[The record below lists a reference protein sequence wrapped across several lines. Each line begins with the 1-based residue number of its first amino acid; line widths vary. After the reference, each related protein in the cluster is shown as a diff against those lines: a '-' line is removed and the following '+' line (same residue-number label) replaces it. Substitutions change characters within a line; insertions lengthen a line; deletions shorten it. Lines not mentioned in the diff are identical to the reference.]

1 MVSSSLIGFLHRIDQ
16 NATLFL
22 NSFSTSA
29 TDQLWMLMSDK
40 TVWIPAYAIC
50 AYFLFRRL
58 GWKKALVVL
67 VSVGIAFGLCDQF
80 STIVKHSVD
89 RLRPSY
95 SARMLLGGLNVLE
108 GRGGF
113 YGFFSAHGANA
124 LALAMCLIFGFR
136 HDRTHTYNAFYKLML
151 VWASLVALS
160 RIFVGKH
167 YLGDVIVGTLIGLTI
182 GYLVGMLARYVI
194 QTRIDKVP
202 ATGLTFRFDEKRLPI
217 TLTKSSPSGFR
228 GNL

>member
-1 MVSSSLIGFLHRIDQ
+1 MVSASLIGFLHRIDQ

-22 NSFSTSA
+22 NSFSTPA

-113 YGFFSAHGANA
+113 YGFFSAHAANA
-124 LALAMCLIFGFR
+124 FALVMCLIIGFR
-136 HDRTHTYNAFYKLML
+136 NDRTQ
-151 VWASLVALS
+151 VRVDVGGVGGCQQDIRREALS
-160 RIFVGKH
+160 RRCDRRDNCRADNRLLCRNACQICHPDSHRQSTCHRAH
-167 YLGDVIVGTLIGLTI
+167 YD
-182 GYLVGMLARYVI
+182 
-194 QTRIDKVP
+194 
-202 ATGLTFRFDEKRLPI
+202 F
-217 TLTKSSPSGFR
+217 
-228 GNL
+228 

>member
-1 MVSSSLIGFLHRIDQ
+1 MVSASLIGFLHRIDQ

-22 NSFSTSA
+22 NSFSTPA

-113 YGFFSAHGANA
+113 YGFFSAHAANA
-124 LALAMCLIFGFR
+124 FALAMCLIIGFR
-136 HDRTHTYNAFYKLML
+136 NDHTHTYNGFYKFALT
-151 VWASLVALS
+151 WAALVAVS

-167 YLGDVIVGTLIGLTI
+167 YLGDVIVGTIVGLTI
-182 GYLVGMLARYVI
+182 GYFVGMLARYVI

-202 ATGLTFRFDEKRLPI
+202 VTGLTMIFDERKFPI
-217 TLTKSSPSGFR
+217 TLTKSSPSGSR
-228 GNL
+228 GSL